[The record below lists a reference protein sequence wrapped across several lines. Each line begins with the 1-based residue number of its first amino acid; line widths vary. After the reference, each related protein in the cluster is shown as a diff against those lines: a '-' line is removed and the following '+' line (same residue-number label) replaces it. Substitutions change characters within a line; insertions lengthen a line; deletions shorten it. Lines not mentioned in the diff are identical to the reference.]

1 MLDFLP
7 YLVRSALRNK
17 VRTILTLLGVMVAV
31 GVFSLLASLESSMN
45 RTIDQT
51 AQSSLLIVQEKDQW

>member
-17 VRTILTLLGVMVAV
+17 VRTVLTLLGVMVAV

-45 RTIDQT
+45 RAIDRT
-51 AQSSLLIVQEKDQW
+51 AQSALLVVTEKDQW